1 LPRVLTR
8 NVAPSDSPI
17 VKGAAGAVLNGIL
30 DDGVALA
37 VWTRRGPPG
46 LAAWLD
52 ALPPEHLPDGRFV
65 CEPAEVPARLAV
77 LCDQV
82 GLTDGPAR
90 TLLIDDIAGLAAR
103 FARIADARRVDLR
116 LEALD
121 HDSCWRFHRDRV
133 GFRLNATYRGP
144 GTQWPPLELAARA
157 LRAQRRY
164 RGALNELPRFAVGLF
179 KGERRA
185 GPAAILHRSP
195 PIAGSGTTRL
205 FLCLNED
212 KNED

>member
-1 LPRVLTR
+1 LSRVLTR
-8 NVAPSDSPI
+8 DVAPSDSPI
-17 VKGAAGAVLNGIL
+17 VEGPARAIL
-30 DDGVALA
+30 DEILDESVALA
-37 VWTRRGPPG
+37 VWTREVPTE

-65 CEPAEVPARLAV
+65 CEPEEVPARLAI
-77 LCDQV
+77 LCDQA
-82 GLTDGPAR
+82 GLGGGRGRA
-90 TLLIDDIAGLAAR
+90 LLIDDIAGLAAS
-103 FARIADARRVDLR
+103 FAAIAGAARVDLR

-121 HDSCWRFHRDRV
+121 HDSCWRFHRDLV
-133 GFRLNATYRGP
+133 GLRLNAT
-144 GTQWPPLELAARA
+144 
-157 LRAQRRY
+157 
-164 RGALNELPRFAVGLF
+164 NELPRFAAGLF